1 MIQEYFIIIGQS
13 LLYFGYSKIF
23 CFKKRKEETV
33 SGVEVSFLLHL
44 LFGLRLESCKGDNW
58 KSDMQ
63 MWWNSGS
70 LSLLVLYV
78 CAFLTSSF
86 AFIFFTISLRLCLP
100 FVINIF
106 MPTLVT
112 SMFCWFFNY
121 LFSFWFFRLFKT
133 IYRV

>member
-1 MIQEYFIIIGQS
+1 MIQEYFIIIRQS
-13 LLYFGYSKIF
+13 LLYFAYSKIF
-23 CFKKRKEETV
+23 CSKKERGNCEWR
-33 SGVEVSFLLHL
+33 VEVSFLLHL

-133 IYRV
+133 IYHV